1 MRSRA
6 TVRLCNRRSLPTL
19 ESSLTHFVMT
29 DPIEADGPVTTDRAF
44 GTADLA
50 YINRMTTTGMVL
62 PSVAH
67 EVNNSLQVIAGMV
80 EILGLRGQLPPEAA
94 DKVQK
99 IAVQA
104 TKAAG
109 HLRELVAF
117 SRRDGVSQKIE
128 LKAAAERA
136 VSLRRYY
143 LSRGRVT
150 VDIDVQASEPLLVR
164 ADSQHVVQVLVN
176 VLINAEES
184 VAKVDV
190 RTVRI
195 RLWSDGTR
203 AHVEVTDSGPGF
215 EPGMEARVGEA
226 FVTTKTNGAA
236 GLGLAVARRL
246 VAADGGSLTVSAT
259 PAVVTVSWPLATL
272 S

>member
-1 MRSRA
+1 MSER
-6 TVRLCNRRSLPTL
+6 P
-19 ESSLTHFVMT
+19 
-29 DPIEADGPVTTDRAF
+29 DGETPVTTDRAF
-44 GTADLA
+44 STADLA
-50 YINRMTTTGMVL
+50 YINRMTTTGVVL

-67 EVNNSLQVIAGMV
+67 EVNNALQVIAGMV

-117 SRRDGVSQKIE
+117 ARRDGVSTRIE
-128 LKAAAERA
+128 LRAAAERA

-150 VDIDVQASEPLLVR
+150 VTIDAPGNEPLLIR
-164 ADSQHVVQVLVN
+164 ADSQYVVQVLVN
-176 VLINAEES
+176 LLVNAEEA
-184 VAKVDV
+184 VAKQDI
-190 RTVRI
+190 RTVRV
-195 RLWSDGTR
+195 RLWRDGGMVH
-203 AHVEVTDSGPGF
+203 AEMGDSGAGF
-215 EPGMEARVGEA
+215 ESAIGARLGEA
-226 FVTTKTNGAA
+226 FVTSKTTGAA

-246 VAADGGSLTVSAT
+246 VEADGGTLVLSAV
-259 PAVVTVSWPLATL
+259 PALVTVSWPDAQPA
-272 S
+272 

>member
-1 MRSRA
+1 
-6 TVRLCNRRSLPTL
+6 
-19 ESSLTHFVMT
+19 MT
-29 DPIEADGPVTTDRAF
+29 DPIEPAPSVTTDRAF
-44 GTADLA
+44 STADLA

-80 EILGLRGQLPPEAA
+80 EILGLRGQLPPEVS

-117 SRRDGVSQKIE
+117 ARRDGVSPKVE
-128 LKAAAERA
+128 LKAAVERA

-143 LSRGRVT
+143 LTRGRVAVT
-150 VDIDVQASEPLLVR
+150 IDAPLEESLVVR

-176 VLINAEES
+176 LVINAEES
-184 VAKVDV
+184 VARQDV
-190 RTVRI
+190 RTLRI
-195 RLWSDGTR
+195 RSWRSDGA
-203 AHVEVTDSGPGF
+203 AHVEFADSGAGF
-215 EPGMEARVGEA
+215 DPAIEPRVGEP
-226 FVTTKTNGAA
+226 FLTTKAPGAA

-246 VAADGGSLTVSAT
+246 VEADRGTLTISGT
-259 PAVVTVSWPLATL
+259 PAVVTVSWPDAAAA
-272 S
+272 

>member
-1 MRSRA
+1 MS
-6 TVRLCNRRSLPTL
+6 
-19 ESSLTHFVMT
+19 
-29 DPIEADGPVTTDRAF
+29 DPIETGPGVKTDRAF
-44 GTADLA
+44 STADLA

-80 EILGLRGQLPPEAA
+80 EILGLRGQLPPEAS
-94 DKVQK
+94 DKIQK

-117 SRRDGVSQKIE
+117 SRRDAVSQKVE
-128 LKAAAERA
+128 LKSAVERA

-143 LSRGRVT
+143 LTRGRVAVT
-150 VDIDVQASEPLLVR
+150 VDAPADASFVVR

-176 VLINAEES
+176 LVINAEES
-184 VAKVDV
+184 VGKQDV
-190 RTVRI
+190 RTLRI
-195 RLWSDGTR
+195 RLWRDG
-203 AHVEVTDSGPGF
+203 AASHVEFSDSGAGF
-215 EPGMEARVGEA
+215 EAAVEPRAGEP
-226 FVTTKTNGAA
+226 FVTSKTNGAA

-246 VAADGGSLTVSAT
+246 VEADGGTLTIAHS
-259 PAVVTVSWPLATL
+259 PAVVTVSWPAEA
-272 S
+272 

>member
-1 MRSRA
+1 
-6 TVRLCNRRSLPTL
+6 
-19 ESSLTHFVMT
+19 MT
-29 DPIEADGPVTTDRAF
+29 DPTEADAPVTTDRAF
-44 GTADLA
+44 TTADLA

-128 LKAAAERA
+128 LKAATERA

-143 LSRGRVT
+143 LSRGRVAVT
-150 VDIDVQASEPLLVR
+150 IDAAEESLLIR

-176 VLINAEES
+176 LLVNAEES

-195 RLWSDGTR
+195 RLWSHGGR
-203 AHVEVTDSGPGF
+203 AHAEVVDSGPGF
-215 EPGMEARVGEA
+215 GPEIETKAGEA
-226 FVTTKTNGAA
+226 FATTKTSGAA

-246 VAADGGSLTVSAT
+246 VEADGGTLTIAGT

-272 S
+272 T

>member
-1 MRSRA
+1 
-6 TVRLCNRRSLPTL
+6 
-19 ESSLTHFVMT
+19 MT
-29 DPIEADGPVTTDRAF
+29 DPTEPPPTVTTDRAF
-44 GTADLA
+44 STADLA

-80 EILGLRGQLPPEAA
+80 EILGLRGQLPPEVS

-117 SRRDGVSQKIE
+117 ARRDGVSSKVE
-128 LKAAAERA
+128 LKAAVERA

-143 LSRGRVT
+143 LTRGRVAVT
-150 VDIDVQASEPLLVR
+150 IDAPAEESFVVR
-164 ADSQHVVQVLVN
+164 ADSQHVIQVLVN
-176 VLINAEES
+176 LVINAEES
-184 VAKVDV
+184 VAKQEV

-195 RLWSDGTR
+195 RTRRHGGTIS
-203 AHVEVTDSGPGF
+203 VEFVDSGAGF
-215 EPGMEARVGEA
+215 EAGMESRVGEA
-226 FVTTKTNGAA
+226 FVTTKSGGSA
-236 GLGLAVARRL
+236 GLGLAVAKRL
-246 VAADGGSLTVSAT
+246 VEADGGSLTVAGT
-259 PAVVTVSWPLATL
+259 PAVVTVSWPDAAA
-272 S
+272 

>member
-1 MRSRA
+1 M
-6 TVRLCNRRSLPTL
+6 TEPT
-19 ESSLTHFVMT
+19 E
-29 DPIEADGPVTTDRAF
+29 PGPAITTDRAF
-44 GTADLA
+44 STADLA

-67 EVNNSLQVIAGMV
+67 EVNNALQVIAGMV

-117 SRRDGVSQKIE
+117 ARRDGASPKVE
-128 LKAAAERA
+128 LKSAAERA
-136 VSLRRYY
+136 VALRRYY
-143 LSRGRVT
+143 LSRGRVNVT
-150 VDIDVQASEPLLVR
+150 VDAPAEESFLVR

-176 VLINAEES
+176 LLINAEES
-184 VAKVDV
+184 VAKQDV
-190 RTVRI
+190 RNVTVRVW
-195 RLWSDGTR
+195 RQDGR
-203 AHVEVTDSGPGF
+203 AFVELSDSGGGF
-215 EPGMEARVGEA
+215 DPAIEARVGEPFLTSKPA
-226 FVTTKTNGAA
+226 GSA

-246 VAADGGSLTVSAT
+246 IEAEGGTFTVTGRPAA
-259 PAVVTVSWPLATL
+259 VTVSWPEA
-272 S
+272 

>member
-1 MRSRA
+1 MPSRA
-6 TVRLCNRRSLPTL
+6 TVRLCNRRSDRPL
-19 ESSLTHFVMT
+19 ESPLTNDVMT
-29 DPIEADGPVTTDRAF
+29 DPIEATAPVTTDRAF
-44 GTADLA
+44 TTADLA

-117 SRRDGVSQKIE
+117 SRRDGVSPKIE
-128 LKAAAERA
+128 LKAATERA

-150 VDIDVQASEPLLVR
+150 VTIDAPDEPLLIK
-164 ADSQHVVQVLVN
+164 ADSQHVIQVLVN
-176 VLINAEES
+176 LLVNAEES
-184 VAKVDV
+184 VARVDV

-195 RLWSDGTR
+195 RLWSEDGR
-203 AHVEVTDSGPGF
+203 ALAEVVDSGPGF
-215 EPGMEARVGEA
+215 PSGMDERAGEP
-226 FVTTKTNGAA
+226 FLTSKTNGAA
-236 GLGLAVARRL
+236 GLGLAVATRL
-246 VAADGGSLTVSAT
+246 VAADGGSLAIAGA
-259 PAVVTVSWPLATL
+259 PAAVTVSWPLASL
-272 S
+272 

>member
-1 MRSRA
+1 M
-6 TVRLCNRRSLPTL
+6 TEPT
-19 ESSLTHFVMT
+19 
-29 DPIEADGPVTTDRAF
+29 EANAPVTTDRTF
-44 GTADLA
+44 STADLA
-50 YINRMTTTGMVL
+50 YINRMTTTGVVL

-117 SRRDGVSQKIE
+117 SRRDGVTNRIE
-128 LKAAAERA
+128 LKAAVERA
-136 VSLRRYY
+136 ASLRRYY

-150 VDIDVQASEPLLVR
+150 VNIEAPADEPLLVK

-176 VLINAEES
+176 LLVNAEES
-184 VAKVDV
+184 VARVDV

-195 RLWSDGTR
+195 RVWRDGS
-203 AHVEVTDSGPGF
+203 HVHAEMADSGPGF
-215 EPGMEARVGEA
+215 APGMETKAGEP
-226 FVTTKTNGAA
+226 FTTSKTTGAA

-246 VAADGGSLTVSAT
+246 VEADGGSLTIAGT
-259 PAVVTVSWPLATL
+259 PAAVTVSWPVAAL
-272 S
+272 

>member
-1 MRSRA
+1 
-6 TVRLCNRRSLPTL
+6 
-19 ESSLTHFVMT
+19 MT
-29 DPIEADGPVTTDRAF
+29 DPTETAAPVTTDRAF
-44 GTADLA
+44 STADLA

-80 EILGLRGQLPPEAA
+80 EILGLRGQLPPEVS

-117 SRRDGVSQKIE
+117 ARRDGVSPKVE
-128 LKAAAERA
+128 LKAAVERA

-143 LSRGRVT
+143 LTRGRVAVT
-150 VDIDVQASEPLLVR
+150 IDAPAEESLVVR
-164 ADSQHVVQVLVN
+164 ADSQHVIQVLVN
-176 VLINAEES
+176 LLINAEES
-184 VAKVDV
+184 VAKQDV
-190 RTVRI
+190 RTIRI
-195 RLWSDGTR
+195 RSWRHGGA
-203 AHVEVTDSGPGF
+203 AHVEFVDSGAGF
-215 EPGMEARVGEA
+215 EPAVEARLGEA
-226 FVTTKTNGAA
+226 FVTTKTSGAA

-246 VAADGGSLTVSAT
+246 VEADGGTLTIAAS
-259 PAVVTVSWPLATL
+259 PAVVTVSWPDAAA
-272 S
+272 

>member
-1 MRSRA
+1 M
-6 TVRLCNRRSLPTL
+6 TEPT
-19 ESSLTHFVMT
+19 
-29 DPIEADGPVTTDRAF
+29 EAAAPVTTDRSF
-44 GTADLA
+44 STADLA
-50 YINRMTTTGMVL
+50 YINRMTTTGVVL

-117 SRRDGVSQKIE
+117 SRRDGVTNKID
-128 LKAAAERA
+128 LKAAMERA
-136 VSLRRYY
+136 ASLRRYY

-150 VDIDVQASEPLLVR
+150 VDIDAPADESLLVK

-176 VLINAEES
+176 LLVNAEES

-190 RTVRI
+190 RTVRV
-195 RLWSDGTR
+195 RLWRHGGQVH
-203 AHVEVTDSGPGF
+203 AEMADSGPGF
-215 EPGMEARVGEA
+215 APAMEAKAGEP
-226 FVTTKTNGAA
+226 FITSKTNGAA

-246 VAADGGSLTVSAT
+246 VDADGGSLAIAGT
-259 PAVVTVSWPLATL
+259 PAVVTVSWPESTLA
-272 S
+272 

>member
-1 MRSRA
+1 
-6 TVRLCNRRSLPTL
+6 
-19 ESSLTHFVMT
+19 MT
-29 DPIEADGPVTTDRAF
+29 DPIEPGPGTTTDRAF
-44 GTADLA
+44 STADLA

-117 SRRDGVSQKIE
+117 ARRDGAVPKVE
-128 LKAAAERA
+128 LKSAAERA
-136 VSLRRYY
+136 VALRRYY

-150 VDIDVQASEPLLVR
+150 VTVDAPAEDSFLVR

-176 VLINAEES
+176 LLINAEES
-184 VAKVDV
+184 VGKQDV
-190 RTVRI
+190 RTVKIRI
-195 RLWSDGTR
+195 WRQDGR
-203 AHVEVTDSGPGF
+203 PCLEMSEAGAGF
-215 EPGMEARVGEA
+215 EHAIEARVGEP
-226 FVTTKTNGAA
+226 FVTSKPSGAA

-246 VAADGGSLTVSAT
+246 VEGDGGTFT
-259 PAVVTVSWPLATL
+259 RTGKPAIVTISWPEA
-272 S
+272 

>member
-1 MRSRA
+1 
-6 TVRLCNRRSLPTL
+6 
-19 ESSLTHFVMT
+19 MT
-29 DPIEADGPVTTDRAF
+29 DPTETSAPVTTDRAF
-44 GTADLA
+44 STADLA

-80 EILGLRGQLPPEAA
+80 EILGLRGQLPPEVS

-117 SRRDGVSQKIE
+117 ARRDGVSLKVE
-128 LKAAAERA
+128 LKAAVERA

-143 LSRGRVT
+143 LTRGRVVVT
-150 VDIDVQASEPLLVR
+150 IDAPAEASLVVR

-176 VLINAEES
+176 LIINAEES
-184 VAKVDV
+184 VATQDV
-190 RTVRI
+190 RTLRI
-195 RLWSDGTR
+195 RCWKDGGA
-203 AHVEVTDSGPGF
+203 AHVEFLDSGPGF
-215 EPGMEARVGEA
+215 GAAFESRMGEA
-226 FVTTKTNGAA
+226 FLTSKTNGAA
-236 GLGLAVARRL
+236 GLGLAVAKRL
-246 VAADGGSLTVSAT
+246 VEADGGTLTMAAV
-259 PAVVTVSWPLATL
+259 PAVLTVSWPD
-272 S
+272 SV

>member
-1 MRSRA
+1 
-6 TVRLCNRRSLPTL
+6 
-19 ESSLTHFVMT
+19 MT
-29 DPIEADGPVTTDRAF
+29 DPTDADAPVTTDRAF
-44 GTADLA
+44 TTADLA

-117 SRRDGVSQKIE
+117 SRRDGVSPKIE
-128 LKAAAERA
+128 LKAATERA

-150 VDIDVQASEPLLVR
+150 VTVEAAEESLLIK
-164 ADSQHVVQVLVN
+164 ADSQHVIQVLVN
-176 VLINAEES
+176 LLVNAEES

-190 RTVRI
+190 RTVKI
-195 RLWSDGTR
+195 RLWSHAGR
-203 AHVEVTDSGPGF
+203 AHAEVADSGPGF
-215 EPGMEARVGEA
+215 GPEMDTKAGAP
-226 FVTTKTNGAA
+226 FITSKTTGAA

-246 VAADGGSLTVSAT
+246 VEADGGTVTVAT
-259 PAVVTVSWPLATL
+259 NPAVVTVSWPLATL
-272 S
+272 A

>member
-1 MRSRA
+1 
-6 TVRLCNRRSLPTL
+6 
-19 ESSLTHFVMT
+19 MT
-29 DPIEADGPVTTDRAF
+29 DPIEPGPGTTTDRAF
-44 GTADLA
+44 STADLA

-117 SRRDGVSQKIE
+117 ARRDGAVPKVE
-128 LKAAAERA
+128 LKSAAERA
-136 VSLRRYY
+136 VALRRYY

-150 VDIDVQASEPLLVR
+150 VTVDAPAEDSFLVR

-176 VLINAEES
+176 LLINAEES
-184 VAKVDV
+184 VGKQDV
-190 RTVRI
+190 RTVKIRI
-195 RLWSDGTR
+195 WRQDGR
-203 AHVEVTDSGPGF
+203 ACLEMSDSGAGF
-215 EPGMEARVGEA
+215 EPAIEARVGEP
-226 FVTTKTNGAA
+226 FVTSKPSGAA

-246 VAADGGSLTVSAT
+246 VEGDGGTFT
-259 PAVVTVSWPLATL
+259 MTGKPAIVTISWPEA
-272 S
+272 

>member
-1 MRSRA
+1 
-6 TVRLCNRRSLPTL
+6 
-19 ESSLTHFVMT
+19 MT
-29 DPIEADGPVTTDRAF
+29 DPTETAAPVTTDRAF
-44 GTADLA
+44 STADLA

-80 EILGLRGQLPPEAA
+80 EILGLRGQLPPEVS

-117 SRRDGVSQKIE
+117 ARRDGVSARVE
-128 LKAAAERA
+128 LKAAVERA

-143 LSRGRVT
+143 LTRGRVVVT
-150 VDIDVQASEPLLVR
+150 IDAPAEESLVVR

-176 VLINAEES
+176 LVINAEES
-184 VAKVDV
+184 VAKQDV
-190 RTVRI
+190 RTIRI
-195 RLWSDGTR
+195 RSWKHGGA
-203 AHVEVTDSGPGF
+203 AHIEFADSGAGF
-215 EPGMEARVGEA
+215 EPSVEPRMGEA

-246 VAADGGSLTVSAT
+246 VEADGGTMTVTAT
-259 PAVVTVSWPLATL
+259 PAVVTVSWPESA
-272 S
+272 

>member
-1 MRSRA
+1 MSE
-6 TVRLCNRRSLPTL
+6 PT
-19 ESSLTHFVMT
+19 EVE
-29 DPIEADGPVTTDRAF
+29 PAVTTDRTF
-44 GTADLA
+44 SSADLA

-117 SRRDGVSQKIE
+117 SRRDGVSPKVE
-128 LKAAAERA
+128 LKGAVERA

-143 LSRGRVT
+143 LTRGRVAVT
-150 VDIDVQASEPLLVR
+150 IDAPADESFVVR

-176 VLINAEES
+176 LIINAEES
-184 VAKVDV
+184 VAKVEV
-190 RTVRI
+190 RTIRI
-195 RLWSDGTR
+195 RIWRHAGASS
-203 AHVEVTDSGPGF
+203 VEFADSGPGF
-215 EPGMEARVGEA
+215 DPGLEARVGEA
-226 FVTTKTNGAA
+226 FVTTKSGGAA
-236 GLGLAVARRL
+236 GLGLAVAKRL
-246 VAADGGSLTVSAT
+246 VEAAGGSLTVSRV
-259 PAVVTVSWPLATL
+259 PAVVTVSWPDAG
-272 S
+272 

>member
-1 MRSRA
+1 
-6 TVRLCNRRSLPTL
+6 
-19 ESSLTHFVMT
+19 MT
-29 DPIEADGPVTTDRAF
+29 DPNEPAPTVTTDRAF
-44 GTADLA
+44 STADLA

-80 EILGLRGQLPPEAA
+80 EILGLRGQLPPEVS

-117 SRRDGVSQKIE
+117 ARRDGVSPKVE
-128 LKAAAERA
+128 LKAAVERA

-143 LSRGRVT
+143 LTRGRVAVT
-150 VDIDVQASEPLLVR
+150 IDAPAEESFVVR
-164 ADSQHVVQVLVN
+164 ADSQHVIQVLVN
-176 VLINAEES
+176 LVINAEES
-184 VAKVDV
+184 VAKQDV

-195 RLWSDGTR
+195 RTWRDGGAVHVQFVDSGSGFDPVEVARRYRESLRAAAPIRGQGLGLFLISRICERFGWQFSIENLPLSGTR
-203 AHVEVTDSGPGF
+203 A
-215 EPGMEARVGEA
+215 
-226 FVTTKTNGAA
+226 
-236 GLGLAVARRL
+236 RL
-246 VAADGGSLTVSAT
+246 DLSASLLVDGDM
-259 PAVVTVSWPLATL
+259 P
-272 S
+272 